1 MILEKQASMIAAALR
16 RMSLKTRLTVA
27 TVGLFVLFIWVLV
40 FLSVTV
46 LQDRLEKVLSAQQ
59 LASTRHSAIEI
70 DNSLLDRLEGLRR
83 VAALLPADLRDEV
96 QQPALSNRPLLGIYF
111 PGGSLLLGLDGK
123 VIAEHPPGGVRRERD
138 FKDEDYFRQVVATR
152 QPYIG
157 KPGVDPVSRRPTLTL
172 AVPALDEEGRVRAVL
187 TGAVNLT
194 APNFS
199 SLASEQAQ
207 EGKGAFFVLS
217 LRDRRVVVA
226 GDSGRVATALP
237 ARGRDAMLD
246 RMADGFE
253 GSGIGVGADGVSR
266 LYSGKRV
273 QMADWLVL
281 SVLPTEVAFAP
292 VRVMRNALYVVG
304 ALLTFLALGLL
315 HGLTRR
321 MLAPLDEAGDAM
333 RRMTDGRTPL
343 APLPLR
349 RNDEIGQLIGNFNH
363 LVEDRSRYETAL
375 RESEQR
381 FRLLVEA
388 APDAIIVQT
397 AGHIVYAN
405 TAAISLLGAR
415 GEEQLLGMPVLAHV
429 HPDCHEMVSRRIRAL
444 DSGSIYVPPLEQTY
458 LRLDGTPVAVEV
470 SAVRF
475 RYEAQDGALVYV
487 RDITERKALERER
500 ESQALR
506 LVGLSRR
513 LLAVQEEER
522 RRLSAELHDR
532 TSPNLSA
539 LSIMLRTAEQ
549 QGPLAG
555 AEERAALLEDARA
568 LLDDT
573 TASIREISA
582 ELRPPVL
589 DYGGLL
595 PALESHAESF
605 AARTGIAVRVD
616 CPAPVGRLSPE
627 IESSLFR
634 IAQEAM
640 TNCAKHAGAAHI
652 DIALRIE
659 DDQLVLVIADDGV
672 GFEREQLV
680 RPGHGLL
687 IMRERAEFAG
697 GHCEIDSRPGAATRV
712 TVSIPVG
719 TRGTRAWG
727 SSDEEVSI

>member
-157 KPGVDPVSRRPTLTL
+157 KPGVDSVSRRPTLTL

-187 TGAVNLT
+187 TGAVDLT

-500 ESQALR
+500 ES
-506 LVGLSRR
+506 RR
-513 LLAVQEEER
+513 CGWSACRGACWRCR
-522 RRLSAELHDR
+522 RRSGAGCRPNCTTVPVR
-532 TSPNLSA
+532 TSPPSASCCGRRSSRGRWPVRRSVRPCSKMRAPCSTTPRRASARSAPNCVRRCSTTADCCRPWKATPRASPRAPESRSASTARHPSGGCRRRSNRACSA
-539 LSIMLRTAEQ
+539 LR
-549 QGPLAG
+549 
-555 AEERAALLEDARA
+555 R
-568 LLDDT
+568 
-573 TASIREISA
+573 
-582 ELRPPVL
+582 RP
-589 DYGGLL
+589 
-595 PALESHAESF
+595 
-605 AARTGIAVRVD
+605 
-616 CPAPVGRLSPE
+616 
-627 IESSLFR
+627 
-634 IAQEAM
+634 
-640 TNCAKHAGAAHI
+640 
-652 DIALRIE
+652 
-659 DDQLVLVIADDGV
+659 
-672 GFEREQLV
+672 
-680 RPGHGLL
+680 
-687 IMRERAEFAG
+687 
-697 GHCEIDSRPGAATRV
+697 
-712 TVSIPVG
+712 
-719 TRGTRAWG
+719 
-727 SSDEEVSI
+727 